1 MKLIPFSE
9 ATEGHLGI
17 LKAKLAKYRQD
28 LIEIKT
34 AGSGGKVRVES

>member
-1 MKLIPFSE
+1 
-9 ATEGHLGI
+9 LGI

-34 AGSGGKVRVES
+34 AAGGGKVLNLSLQIVLYLIF